1 MIIITLVVAAN
12 THLGNFSSAP
22 VFVFLSGQLGG
33 YIGIQKRI
41 KKLSSDD
48 LLLFASSWIYTILI
62 PMVGGV
68 LAIFL
73 CLVFVSGIIT
83 GNLFPKFVDDI
94 LPIGEVRNEGFWEL
108 FDHNGKSY
116 TDYAKLLCW
125 SFIAGYSEKF
135 VVGIINS
142 FANDKVKVK

>member
-1 MIIITLVVAAN
+1 MVWLSCNCSGYCRACFII
-12 THLGNFSSAP
+12 
-22 VFVFLSGQLGG
+22 
-33 YIGIQKRI
+33 
-41 KKLSSDD
+41 
-48 LLLFASSWIYTILI
+48 
-62 PMVGGV
+62 
-68 LAIFL
+68 
-73 CLVFVSGIIT
+73 FVSGIIT